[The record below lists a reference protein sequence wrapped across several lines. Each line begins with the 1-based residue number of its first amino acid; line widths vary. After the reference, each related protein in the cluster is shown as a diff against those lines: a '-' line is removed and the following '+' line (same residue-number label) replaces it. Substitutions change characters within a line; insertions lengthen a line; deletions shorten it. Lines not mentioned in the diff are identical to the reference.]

1 MSATVQLTRWTQAGP
16 VVEDK
21 RTDADRIMAI
31 LKAEQDELELSDCPI
46 KQAQAAVILRLRR
59 EIRRE
64 VGCG

>member
-1 MSATVQLTRWTQAGP
+1 MNTTVKLNNWTQAGP
-16 VVEDK
+16 VPEDK

-31 LKAEQDELELSDCPI
+31 LKAEQDELELSDCPF
-46 KQAQAAVILRLRR
+46 KRAQAAVILRLRR